1 MDKTLRIGMVVGE
14 ASGDTLAVGL
24 MKEIKKRYPDAIF
37 EGIGGP
43 KMIAQGFNSFFDQER
58 LAVMGLIEPLKRLPE
73 LLKIRREIIQYFSEH
88 RPDVFVG
95 VDSPDFNLTIE
106 EKLRAQ
112 GIKTTHYV
120 SPSVWA
126 WRQGRVKKIAR
137 ACDLMLTLLPFE
149 AEFYKDHNVAVEFVG
164 HPLANEFTHL
174 HSQTATQQQLHLK
187 PTAKTIAIMPGSR
200 EAEVRLIA
208 PEFLQAA
215 AIIHAVD
222 SEFQFVIPAA
232 NEKRFAQLQ
241 ELLKQ
246 YDSLPVTLVL
256 KQSKEAMMASN
267 FVMIASGTTTLE
279 AMLLGKPMVIGYR
292 MAWLS
297 FQIMKALAKIKHV
310 GLPNLLAGKTIVP
323 ELLQNDLSAQGVAD
337 VALEAFSNPDKTELL
352 TEEFHR
358 LSQQLR
364 QNANL
369 KAADAILKL
378 IY

>member
-1 MDKTLRIGMVVGE
+1 MDKTLRIGLVVGE

-174 HSQTATQQQLHLK
+174 HSQTAAQQQLHLK

-337 VALEAFSNPDKTELL
+337 VALEAFSNPNKTELL

-378 IY
+378 IS

>member
-174 HSQTATQQQLHLK
+174 HSQTAAQQQLHLK

-378 IY
+378 IS

>member
-24 MKEIKKRYPDAIF
+24 MKEIKKRHPDAIF

-174 HSQTATQQQLHLK
+174 HSQTAAQQQLHLK

-378 IY
+378 IS

>member
-24 MKEIKKRYPDAIF
+24 MKEIKKRHPDAIF

-43 KMIAQGFNSFFDQER
+43 KMIAEGFNSFFDQER

-73 LLKIRREIIQYFSEH
+73 LLKIRREIIRYFSEH

-106 EKLRAQ
+106 EKLREQ
-112 GIKTTHYV
+112 GIKTAHYV

-174 HSQTATQQQLHLK
+174 HSQTAARQQLNLK
-187 PTAKTIAIMPGSR
+187 PIAKTIAIMPGSR

-215 AIIHAVD
+215 AIIHAAD

-232 NEKRFAQLQ
+232 NEKRLAQLQ
-241 ELLKQ
+241 ELLKK
-246 YDSLPVTLVL
+246 YESVPITLVL

-297 FQIMKALAKIKHV
+297 FQIMKSMAKIKHV

-337 VALEAFSNPDKTELL
+337 VALEAFTNSDKTEKL

-364 QNANL
+364 QNASL

-378 IY
+378 IS